1 MNLESVKQ
9 TFLLESEELLT
20 GMEEYLL
27 QLEKDPENEEGV
39 NAIFRAVHTIKGSS
53 GMFGYD
59 NIVHFTHTLETMMDR
74 LRQKEAVVTPDL
86 IATLLKCH
94 DHIETLIEFDT
105 TAQEGQEVPEEYSQ
119 RGQELLAE
127 LSIFF
132 QGSQQSVTAKKE
144 EPKNTAQ
151 NKTVEPVQRPT
162 NGIQSPYWHISLR
175 FAPSVLADGLDPFSF
190 IHYLKNIGDIKN
202 LYPVH
207 DSLPDADLFNPEI
220 FYLGFEIDLDA
231 QTDDE
236 QTVRSVFEFLEEDA
250 TIHIFP
256 PHSAITL
263 YEKVIQKL
271 PESRERLTGIL
282 MEMGTLAPSDLEQV
296 SSPAVAAIAEN
307 SESEEPEAEIRQS
320 TREHPEEKKEVPAK
334 ISGKEEQSKKFI
346 RIEAAKLDL
355 LINLVG
361 ELVITGANI
370 SQIAKRENN
379 SAMLEAASSMERLI
393 EELRDNVMNIRMVQ
407 IGETFRKFERTVR
420 DTSRDLKK
428 EVELLVKG
436 GETELDKNLIDNIND
451 PLMHLIR
458 NSLDHGLE
466 NPEDREAAGKPRKGT
481 ILLNAFHDTG
491 SIVIEVRDDGK
502 GLDKEKILAKA
513 VERGLATQAQFYSDS
528 DIYHFIFEPGFS
540 TAEKVTN
547 ISGRGVGMDVVRRNI
562 EALRGTVDV
571 DSTKGKGTII
581 SIRLPLTLAIIDG
594 FIVTVGDAKY
604 VIPLDMVTEAVEVK
618 DIEKNSERGGNFISL
633 RGELLPYLRL
643 NTFFREKNMG
653 REQEN
658 VIVVTYGQQKA
669 GLVVDDLLGES
680 QTVIKPLGKIF
691 DQLHGISGA
700 TIMGNGDVALI
711 LDIPRLIEHAINQQ
725 YG

>member
-1 MNLESVKQ
+1 MNLESIKQ
-9 TFLLESEELLT
+9 TFLLESEELLA

-27 QLEKDPENEEGV
+27 QLEKDPGNEE
-39 NAIFRAVHTIKGSS
+39 AIHTIFRAVHTIKGSS

-94 DHIETLIEFDT
+94 DHIETLVEFDT
-105 TAQEGQEVPEEYSQ
+105 TAEEGQAVPEEYSQ
-119 RGQELLAE
+119 RGQELFSE
-127 LSIFF
+127 LSVFF
-132 QGSQQSVTAKKE
+132 QGGKQSVTVKKE
-144 EPKNTAQ
+144 ESAKPTQ
-151 NKTVEPVQRPT
+151 PKTVEPLQRPT

-175 FAPSVLADGLDPFSF
+175 FAHSVLADGLDPFSF
-190 IHYLKNIGDIKN
+190 IHYLKKIGSIKN

-256 PHSAITL
+256 PHSASTL
-263 YEKVIQKL
+263 YEKVFQKL

-282 MEMGTLAPSDLEQV
+282 MKMGTLVPADLEQT
-296 SSPAVAAIAEN
+296 SSDSPAVADAGDV
-307 SESEEPEAEIRQS
+307 EETEPKIKQS
-320 TREHPEEKKEVPAK
+320 TKDHPEKKKEVPAK
-334 ISGKEEQSKKFI
+334 TSGKEEQSKKFI

-361 ELVITGANI
+361 ELVITEANI
-370 SQIAKRENN
+370 SQIAKREN
-379 SAMLEAASSMERLI
+379 STAMLEAASAMDRLI

-407 IGETFRKFERTVR
+407 IGETFRKFERIVR
-420 DTSRDLKK
+420 DISRDLKK
-428 EVELLVKG
+428 EVELLIKG

-466 NPEDREAAGKPRKGT
+466 DPEDREAAGKPRKGT

-491 SIVIEVRDDGK
+491 SIVIEISDDGK
-502 GLDKEKILAKA
+502 GLGKDKILAKA
-513 VERGLATQAQFYSDS
+513 VERGLANKAQYYSDS

-540 TAEKVTN
+540 TAEKLTN

-562 EALRGTVDV
+562 EALRGTVDI
-571 DSTKGKGTII
+571 DSTEGKNTII

-653 REQEN
+653 REREN